1 MIENEI
7 NLLKKSKNGD
17 IEAFEE
23 LIDGY
28 QKKVFNIAFRMVGN
42 YDDASELA
50 QEVFIKIFKGIKSFK
65 EESTFSTWVYKITT
79 NVCLDELRKTR
90 NNKSISLDEELK
102 LDDGEVQIQI
112 VDHRPSPEIILEQK
126 EIKKTVKKAID
137 NLSHEHRIVII
148 LRELN
153 GLNYGEIAKI
163 LKCPVGTVKSRINR
177 ARQELKEILKN
188 NKELFNE
195 EYVKINSKEESL

>member
-23 LIDGY
+23 LIEAY
-28 QKKVFNIAFRMVGN
+28 QKKVFNIAFRMIGN

-90 NNKSISLDEELK
+90 NKKSISLDEELK

-112 VDHRPSPEIILEQK
+112 VDQRPSPETLFEQK

-153 GLNYGEIAKI
+153 GLNYEEIAKI

-177 ARQELKEILKN
+177 AKQELKEILKN
-188 NKELFNE
+188 KEELFNE
-195 EYVKINSKEESL
+195 EYVKIISKEESI